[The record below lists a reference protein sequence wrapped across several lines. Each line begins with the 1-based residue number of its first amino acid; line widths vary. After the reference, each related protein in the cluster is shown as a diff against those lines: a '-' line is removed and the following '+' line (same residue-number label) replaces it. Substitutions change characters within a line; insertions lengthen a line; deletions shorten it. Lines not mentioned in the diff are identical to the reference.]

1 MQRVESYV
9 KDFKAL
15 KIGKIKLRKG
25 KGELKLQATKILG
38 KTALEF
44 RLLML
49 KRLE

>member
-1 MQRVESYV
+1 MESYV
-9 KDFKAL
+9 KDFKPQ
-15 KIGKIKLRKG
+15 KIGKINLRKG
-25 KGELKLQATKILG
+25 KGELKLQATKIPG